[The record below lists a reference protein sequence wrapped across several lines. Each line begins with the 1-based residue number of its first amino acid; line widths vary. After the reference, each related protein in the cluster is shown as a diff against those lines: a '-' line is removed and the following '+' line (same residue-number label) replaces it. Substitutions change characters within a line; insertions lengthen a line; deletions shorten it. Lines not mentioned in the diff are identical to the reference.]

1 MILLLRIQEI
11 DLTEDITKIM
21 NEIALNA
28 RIANEKLAIASSE
41 EKNGALNIMAEKI
54 ENNAKHILSENKKD
68 IQIAKSNS
76 LSEAMID
83 RLSIDDTDIKNI
95 ASSIRGIAKLDDPV
109 GKILGSWDRP
119 NGLHIKKISIPI
131 GVIGIIYESRP
142 NVTADAASLCLK
154 SGNASIL
161 RSGSDSYFSS
171 YAIYETIQEGLK
183 NTSIDSKSI
192 QLVPSKDRD
201 AVGLMLGGLDSSID
215 VIVPRGGKSL
225 VSRVQSEAKIPVFG
239 HLEGICHVYINEKA
253 DIKKAIDVT
262 VNAKMRRTS
271 ICGAAETLLIDKSI
285 YKEYLPKILSKL
297 SSLGCEIRGDIHIK
311 DVFPQTENIS
321 DSDWATEYLD
331 AIISVKIVNNIDEA
345 ILHIKRYGTG
355 HTEAIIS
362 EDKKIA
368 EYFFNQVNSSIL
380 LLNAST
386 QFADGGE
393 FGFGAE
399 IGISTGKMHARG
411 PIGLDQLTTFKYTVY
426 GSGQTRP

>member
-1 MILLLRIQEI
+1 M
-11 DLTEDITKIM
+11 TEDITKIM

-28 RIANEKLAIASSE
+28 RIANERLATASNE
-41 EKNGALNIMAEKI
+41 EKNVALNIMAEKI

-119 NGLHIKKISIPI
+119 NGLHIKRISIPI

-161 RSGSDSYFSS
+161 RCGSDSYFSS

-345 ILHIKRYGTG
+345 ISHIKRYGTG

-362 EDKKIA
+362 EDKKVA

>member
-1 MILLLRIQEI
+1 
-11 DLTEDITKIM
+11 M

-119 NGLHIKKISIPI
+119 NGLHIKRISIPI

-171 YAIYETIQEGLK
+171 YAIYEAIQDGLK

-253 DIKKAIDVT
+253 DIEKAIDVT
-262 VNAKMRRTS
+262 ANAKMRRTS

-345 ILHIKRYGTG
+345 ISHIKRYGTG

>member
-1 MILLLRIQEI
+1 M
-11 DLTEDITKIM
+11 TEDITKIM

-28 RIANEKLAIASSE
+28 RIANERLATASNE
-41 EKNGALNIMAEKI
+41 EKNVALNIMAEKI

-253 DIKKAIDVT
+253 DIEKAIDVT

-271 ICGAAETLLIDKSI
+271 ICGAAETLLVDKSI

-345 ILHIKRYGTG
+345 ISHIKRYGTG

-368 EYFFNQVNSSIL
+368 EYFFNQVNSSII

-426 GSGQTRP
+426 GNGQTRP